1 MRNFLLY
8 ISIVAVALSL
18 SAAPGT
24 RSSGEEE
31 GLAGESLHEPRM
43 WPVDISIHL
52 SSSFGEYRDGHLHA
66 GIDIRSFGREGIPC
80 RAVDNGHVSRL
91 RASPFGY
98 GKTVY
103 VKLDS
108 GETSVYAHLS
118 EFSTVIDSVVRAA
131 QEERGSYE
139 IDIYPKR
146 GALPVRRGE
155 VVGYTGRT
163 GTGAPHLHWELRDR
177 DENPVNPLDLGWTI
191 ADNVPPTI
199 RRVEWLPL
207 SPESRVEGFCA
218 PAVVDLRVIDGHTFA
233 ARETLVVGGRVGLA
247 AQVNDRLDEASGR
260 LAPYRVEL
268 EVDGAV
274 VTSIEMRRFS
284 YDHTLE
290 VELAYDMT
298 RARTKGQHFLFLF
311 RRKGESLWHR
321 KFVRDGVIVT
331 DSLSAGRGEP
341 GRVHTAVVRAFDQ
354 AGNMST
360 ASIPFVV
367 SRRSPEEPRG
377 SEPAVTGGRR
387 SAGRGELSG
396 CYFFEGLLSIEG
408 PVVEPAGGETPASSI
423 APRSE
428 GEAASAGETVLS
440 FSSFPKS
447 GRTLRIKNRGR
458 TMDLNIVPVRKN
470 DAATHRFEEIGVG
483 LSVGKDCL
491 YSDNLLYVARW
502 DDDARRVIPVG
513 SGMRPVAPAARLG
526 PMSAA
531 FKKPVEIRFAL
542 SRPIEGN
549 EAVYHFDARRSTW
562 SMRAST
568 ARGDSVG
575 AMVREPGI
583 YAALA
588 DSLAPSVGAPQLR
601 TRRSH
606 ATGIRV
612 REVAIPIID
621 KGSGVDSERTTV
633 YVDGKK
639 QIGRWDGFS
648 QKVFVILGGKN
659 IIGVHDLRI
668 VALDRVGNA
677 SELVTQLE
685 VPPPAP
691 KSGAQGRR

>member
-1 MRNFLLY
+1 MRNFLSHM
-8 ISIVAVALSL
+8 SIVTLALAL
-18 SAAPGT
+18 SAAPGI
-24 RSSGEEE
+24 RSTAGEE
-31 GLAGESLHEPRM
+31 GLAGETVHEPRM
-43 WPVDISIHL
+43 WPVDVSIHL

-66 GIDIRSFGREGIPC
+66 GLDIRSFGREGIPC
-80 RAVDNGHVSRL
+80 RAVGDGHLSRL

-98 GKTVY
+98 GKAVY
-103 VKLDS
+103 VTLDS
-108 GETSVYAHLS
+108 GETAVYAHLS
-118 EFSTVIDSVVRAA
+118 EFSTVGDSVVRVA

-139 IDIYPKR
+139 IDIYPER
-146 GALPVRRGE
+146 GALRVRRGE

-191 ADNVPPTI
+191 IDSVPPTI

-207 SPESRVEGFCA
+207 SSESRVEGFCA
-218 PAVVDLRVIDGHTFA
+218 PAVLDLREIDGHTFA
-233 ARETLVVGGRVGLA
+233 ARETLVVVGRVGLA
-247 AQVNDRLDEASGR
+247 AQVNDRLDETSGR

-268 EVDGAV
+268 ELDGAV

-284 YDHTLE
+284 YGHTLE

-311 RRKGESLWHR
+311 RRMGETLWHR
-321 KFVRDGVIVT
+321 RFVRDGVIET
-331 DSLSAGRGEP
+331 DSLCVGQGQP

-367 SRRSPEEPRG
+367 ARGSREGPHGSKPAASGRRRS
-377 SEPAVTGGRR
+377 T
-387 SAGRGELSG
+387 GRGELGG

-408 PVVEPAGGETPASSI
+408 PVADPAGGAPPESSL
-423 APRSE
+423 AHRSDPV
-428 GEAASAGETVLS
+428 GETVLS
-440 FSSFPKS
+440 FSEFPES
-447 GRTLRIKNRGR
+447 GRVLRIANRGR
-458 TMDLNIVPVRKN
+458 TMDLKIVPARKN
-470 DAATHRFEEIGVG
+470 DAAAHRFEEIGVG
-483 LSVGKDCL
+483 LAVGKDCL
-491 YSDNLLYVARW
+491 YSDNLLYLARW
-502 DDDARRVIPVG
+502 DGDARGVIPVG
-513 SGMRPVAPAARLG
+513 SGMRPVATAVRLG
-526 PMSAA
+526 PMSVAY
-531 FKKPVEIRFAL
+531 KKPVEIRFAL
-542 SRPIEGN
+542 PRPAEGN
-549 EAVYHFDARRSTW
+549 EAVYHFDARRGTW

-568 ARGDSVG
+568 AHGDSLG

-583 YAALA
+583 YAVLA

-601 TRRSH
+601 ARTSY
-606 ATGIRV
+606 ATGGRV
-612 REVAIPIID
+612 REIAIPIVD
-621 KGSGVDSERTTV
+621 KGSGVDASRTTV
-633 YVDGKK
+633 YVDGMK

-648 QKVFVILGGKN
+648 QKVFVLLGGKN